1 MTPWG
6 KIALSLSLS
15 LSLHS
20 KGKWEVFLFKIE
32 ESK

>member
-6 KIALSLSLS
+6 KIALSLS

>member
-6 KIALSLSLS
+6 KIALS